1 MKNRFTGRLGR
12 LFLNAVTLEG
22 CSPGSVVTNK
32 RNTTEAGTLRAA
44 RHSSMTLCDERRR
57 GFTLIELLVVV
68 LIIGILSAIALPQYN
83 RAVLKSRA
91 AQLVVFA
98 KHFKDLCEVSTM
110 AGGTCARL
118 EDMGWDYPLQNY
130 SINSEGLEQLTING
144 FTLHHQGTNFA
155 AYMQRGS
162 GLYLLAEFP
171 RVYCMAYADK
181 PDANSVCQS
190 LGGVYREDIADA
202 DGTPIKRYLLF

>member
-1 MKNRFTGRLGR
+1 MKNRFTGRLDR
-12 LFLNAVTLEG
+12 LFLNAVTLE
-22 CSPGSVVTNK
+22 CRSPGAVFHK
-32 RNTTEAGTLRAA
+32 IRNTTDAGLKP
-44 RHSSMTLCDERRR
+44 SGMTLCDEWRS

-98 KHFKDLCEVSTM
+98 KHFKDLCEVSKM

-130 SINSEGLEQLTING
+130 SINSEGLEQVTING
-144 FTLHHQGTNFA
+144 FTLHHHGTNFA

-171 RVYCMAYADK
+171 QVHCMAYADK
-181 PDANSVCQS
+181 PDANSVC
-190 LGGVYREDIADA
+190 
-202 DGTPIKRYLLF
+202 

>member
-1 MKNRFTGRLGR
+1 MNNRSTGRLGR
-12 LFLNAVTLEG
+12 LFLNAVTLE
-22 CSPGSVVTNK
+22 CRSPGAVFHK
-32 RNTTEAGTLRAA
+32 IRNTTDPGLKP
-44 RHSSMTLCDERRR
+44 SGMTLCDEWRS

-130 SINSEGLEQLTING
+130 SINGEGLEQLTING
-144 FTLHHQGTNFA
+144 FTLHHQGTTFA
-155 AYMQRGS
+155 AYMERGS
-162 GLYLLAEFP
+162 ELYLLAEFP
-171 RVYCMAYADK
+171 RVHCMAYADK

-190 LGGVYREDIADA
+190 LGGVYKEDIADA
-202 DGTPIKRYLLF
+202 NGNPIKRYLLF